1 MGMRATLINPPRS
14 YLIEPEAQAPMGLLY
29 VAAVLEQEGWEVQ
42 YVDLAFQE
50 EIPEA
55 DLYGITATSADYPD
69 AVRVA
74 ESLKDRG
81 GIVVLGGRH
90 ATGVM
95 VSGKGVIDHGVFDTV
110 VVGEGENPIRKI
122 AREYESIKESSAFPV
137 VIHQLPV
144 EDLDSIPFPARHL
157 LPVQGKN
164 IFAYRER
171 YWEGETTC
179 LLTMRG
185 CPFKCAF
192 CTAGGER
199 VRYRSVDNV
208 ITEIEHVIDT
218 YGIREFRLSDDT
230 FTLNRKRLLE
240 LLPRMKECGIF
251 WRASVRAYP
260 LDPELLQL
268 MADSGC
274 VELSYGIESGDQ
286 RVLDRI
292 NKGITLEQSRNAM
305 KWTKEAGIT
314 VRALMIA
321 GLPGET
327 SQSAYKTIEFMEET
341 RQYWDIAA
349 LTNFVPLPG
358 SPIWNKPRSFGVKL
372 RSIDN
377 FNFYLWKPGE
387 DGEPVMT
394 PIVNYI
400 ELEDLSEE
408 QVTKN
413 KRVLRAYFTGLDK
426 VNRG

>member
-1 MGMRATLINPPRS
+1 MKATLINPPRS

-29 VAAVLEQEGWEVQ
+29 IAAVLEEEGWDVQ
-42 YVDLAFQE
+42 YIDLAFQK

-55 DLYGITATSADYPD
+55 DLYGITATSADYLD
-69 AVRVA
+69 AVKIA
-74 ESLKDRG
+74 KSLKDRDG
-81 GIVVLGGRH
+81 LIVLGGRH
-90 ATGVM
+90 ATGVWGE
-95 VSGKGVIDHGVFDTV
+95 VDDIFDV
-110 VVGEGENPIRKI
+110 VVSGEGEKAIKHI
-122 AREYESIKESSAFPV
+122 ARHFDRVYPGYHDSGIK
-137 VIHQLPV
+137 
-144 EDLDSIPFPARHL
+144 DLDTIPFPARHL

-164 IFAYRER
+164 IFAYKKR

-185 CPFKCAF
+185 CPYKCAF

-208 ITEIEHVIDT
+208 VAEIEHVVDA

-230 FTLNRKRLLE
+230 VTLNRERLVR
-240 LLPRMKECGIF
+240 LLPRMKECDIY
-251 WRASVRAYP
+251 WRASIRAWP
-260 LDPELLQL
+260 LDPEMLEL

-286 RVLDRI
+286 KVLDRV
-292 NKGITLEQSRNAM
+292 NKGVTLEQSANAM
-305 KWTKEAGIT
+305 RWTKEAGIT

-327 SQSAYKTIEFMEET
+327 PESAYKTIEFMEET

-358 SPIWNKPRSFGVKL
+358 SPIWNRPEDFGVK
-372 RSIDN
+372 IKDIQDY
-377 FNFYLWKPGE
+377 NFYLWKPGK
-387 DGEPVMT
+387 DGEPEMT
-394 PIVNYI
+394 PIINYI
-400 ELEDLSEE
+400 ELEDLEPV
-408 QVTKN
+408 QMTKN
-413 KRVLRAYFTGLDK
+413 KRVLRAYFTGLQK

>member
-1 MGMRATLINPPRS
+1 MKATLINPPRS

-29 VAAVLEQEGWEVQ
+29 IAAVLEEEGWEVQ
-42 YVDLAFQE
+42 YVDLAFTDK
-50 EIPEA
+50 IPEA

-69 AVRVA
+69 AVEVA
-74 ESLKDRG
+74 KGLKDREG
-81 GIVVLGGRH
+81 KIILGGRH
-90 ATGVM
+90 ATGMQGQVALSLFDC
-95 VSGKGVIDHGVFDTV
+95 VVI
-110 VVGEGENPIRKI
+110 GEGERSI
-122 AREYESIKESSAFPV
+122 AWISDDFPDSNLDKLYR
-137 VIHQLPV
+137 ISGA
-144 EDLDSIPFPARHL
+144 EDLDTIPFPARHL

-164 IFAYRER
+164 VFAYKKR

-185 CPFKCAF
+185 CPYKCAF

-208 ITEIEHVIDT
+208 IAEIEHVIDT

-230 FTLNRKRLLE
+230 FTLNRERLLE
-240 LLPRMKECGIF
+240 LLPRMKECNIF
-251 WRASVRAYP
+251 WRASVRARP
-260 LDPELLQL
+260 LDPGLLEL

-286 RVLDRI
+286 RVLDRV
-292 NKGITLEQSRNAM
+292 NKGVTLEQSETAM
-305 KWTKEAGIT
+305 KWSKEAGIT

-327 SQSAYKTIEFMEET
+327 PESAYKTIEFMERT

-358 SPIWNKPRSFGVKL
+358 SPIWNEPARFGVTKIKH
-372 RSIDN
+372 IDD
-377 FNFYLWKPGE
+377 FNFYLWKPGP
-387 DGEPVMT
+387 DGPVMT
-394 PIVNYI
+394 EIVNHI
-400 ELEDLSEE
+400 ELADLSDAE
-408 QVTKN
+408 VTKN
-413 KRVLRAYFTGLDK
+413 KRILRAYFIGLDK

>member
-1 MGMRATLINPPRS
+1 MKATLINPPRN

-29 VAAVLEQEGWEVQ
+29 VAAVMEQEGWEVK
-42 YVDLAFQE
+42 YVDLAFTD

-69 AVRVA
+69 AIEVA
-74 ESLKDRG
+74 RRLKPRG
-81 GIVVLGGRH
+81 APIVLGGRH
-90 ATGVM
+90 VTGMGGRVD
-95 VSGKGVIDHGVFDTV
+95 SVFDCWV
-110 VVGEGENPIRKI
+110 SGEGENPAKSII
-122 AREYESIKESSAFPV
+122 ADFPNLDRGY
-137 VIHQLPV
+137 IGSPV
-144 EDLDSIPFPARHL
+144 EELDTIPFPARHL
-157 LPVQGKN
+157 LSVQGKN
-164 IFAYRER
+164 VFAYRQR

-185 CPFKCAF
+185 CPFRCGF

-199 VRYRSVDNV
+199 VRYRSIDNV
-208 ITEIEHVIDT
+208 IAEIEHVKDT
-218 YGIREFRLSDDT
+218 YDIREFRLSDDT
-230 FTLNRKRLLE
+230 FTVNRERLLG

-251 WRASVRAYP
+251 WRASVRARP
-260 LDPELLQL
+260 LDPGLLEL

-286 RVLDRI
+286 RVLDRV
-292 NKGITLEQSRNAM
+292 NKGVTLEHSETAM
-305 KWTKEAGIT
+305 KWSKEAGIT

-327 SQSAYKTIEFMEET
+327 PESAYKTIEFMEKT

-358 SPIWNKPRSFGVKL
+358 SPIWQRPQDFGVTKIKD
-372 RSIDN
+372 IDN
-377 FNFYLWKPGE
+377 FNFYLWKPGP
-387 DGEPVMT
+387 DGEPIMT
-394 PIVNYI
+394 EIVNHI
-400 ELEDLSEE
+400 ELEDLSAEE
-408 QVTKN
+408 MIKN

>member
-1 MGMRATLINPPRS
+1 MKATLINPPRS

-29 VAAVLEQEGWEVQ
+29 IAAVLEEEGWEVQ
-42 YVDLAFQE
+42 YVDLAFTD

-69 AVRVA
+69 AVEVA
-74 ESLKDRG
+74 KSLKDRDG
-81 GIVVLGGRH
+81 LTILGGRH
-90 ATGVM
+90 VTGVGGQ
-95 VSGKGVIDHGVFDTV
+95 VDGVFDAWV
-110 VVGEGENPIRKI
+110 SGEGERGIRQIVEDFPSLAKGYLCSPI
-122 AREYESIKESSAFPV
+122 
-137 VIHQLPV
+137 
-144 EDLDSIPFPARHL
+144 EDLDTIPFPARHL

-164 IFAYRER
+164 VFAYKKR

-208 ITEIEHVIDT
+208 MAEIEHVIEN

-230 FTLNRKRLLE
+230 FTLNRERLLE
-240 LLPRMKECGIF
+240 LLPRMKECDIY
-251 WRASVRAYP
+251 WRASVRARP
-260 LDPELLQL
+260 LDPELLEL

-286 RVLDRI
+286 RVLDRV
-292 NKGITLEQSRNAM
+292 NKGVTLEHSETAM
-305 KWTKEAGIT
+305 RWSKEAGIT

-321 GLPGET
+321 GLPGEGPN
-327 SQSAYKTIEFMEET
+327 SAYKTIEFMEKT

-358 SPIWNKPRSFGVKL
+358 SPIWDRPQDFGVTKIKE
-372 RSIDN
+372 IDD
-377 FNFYLWKPGE
+377 FNFYLWKPGP
-387 DGEPVMT
+387 GGPVMT
-394 PIVNYI
+394 EIVNHI
-400 ELEDLSEE
+400 ELEDLSPE
-408 QVTKN
+408 QMTKN
-413 KRVLRAYFTGLDK
+413 KRVLRAYFIGLDK
-426 VNRG
+426 VNKG

>member
-1 MGMRATLINPPRS
+1 MKAILINPPRS

-29 VAAVLEQEGWEVQ
+29 VAAALEQEGWDVQ
-42 YVDLAFQE
+42 YVDLAFQDE
-50 EIPEA
+50 MPEA

-69 AVRVA
+69 AVQVA
-74 ESLKDRG
+74 KRLKDRKG
-81 GIVVLGGRH
+81 LVILGGRH
-90 ATGVM
+90 ATGVNGD
-95 VSGKGVIDHGVFDTV
+95 VDDAFDVV
-110 VVGEGENPIRKI
+110 VVGEGEEAIRRIIRDEVPVARYYSHPI
-122 AREYESIKESSAFPV
+122 
-137 VIHQLPV
+137 
-144 EDLDSIPFPARHL
+144 EDLDTIPFPARHL

-164 IFAYRER
+164 IFAYKER

-185 CPFKCAF
+185 CPYKCAF

-208 ITEIEHVIDT
+208 IAEIEYVVDT

-230 FTLNRKRLLE
+230 VTLNRKRLVE
-240 LLPRMKECGIF
+240 LLPRMKECNIY
-251 WRASVRAYP
+251 WRASIRAWP
-260 LDPELLQL
+260 LDPEILEM

-286 RVLDRI
+286 RVLDRVC
-292 NKGITLEQSRNAM
+292 KGVTLEQSANAM
-305 KWTKEAGIT
+305 RWTKETGIT

-327 SQSAYKTIEFMEET
+327 SDSAYKTIEFMEET

-358 SPIWNKPRSFGVKL
+358 SPIWNRPDDFGVK
-372 RSIDN
+372 IKDIQDY
-377 FNFYLWKPGE
+377 NFYLWKPGE
-387 DGEPVMT
+387 DGEPEMT

-400 ELEDLSEE
+400 ETDLSQE
-408 QVTKN
+408 QMTKN
-413 KRVLRAYFTGLDK
+413 KRVLRAYFTGLQK

>member
-1 MGMRATLINPPRS
+1 MKATLINPPRK

-29 VAAVLEQEGWEVQ
+29 VAAVMEQAGWEVQ
-42 YVDLAFQE
+42 YVDLAFQDD
-50 EIPEA
+50 IPEA

-69 AVRVA
+69 TIEVA
-74 ESLKDRG
+74 KQLKPRG
-81 GIVVLGGRH
+81 RPVVLGGRH
-90 ATGVM
+90 VTGM
-95 VSGKGVIDHGVFDTV
+95 GGQIDNVFDCWV
-110 VVGEGENPIRKI
+110 SGEGENSIRAI
-122 AREYESIKESSAFPV
+122 VADFPKLAKGY
-137 VIHQLPV
+137 IGSPV
-144 EDLDSIPFPARHL
+144 EDLDTIPFPARHL

-164 IFAYRER
+164 IFAYKER

-185 CPFKCAF
+185 CPYKCGF

-208 ITEIEHVIDT
+208 VAEIEHVIDT

-230 FTLNRKRLLE
+230 FTLNRKRLLQ
-240 LLPRMKECGIF
+240 LLPRMKECNIY

-260 LDPELLQL
+260 LDPELLEL

-286 RVLDRI
+286 RVLDRV

-305 KWTKEAGIT
+305 KWSKEAGIT

-327 SQSAYKTIEFMEET
+327 PESAYKTIEFMEQT
-341 RQYWDIAA
+341 RRYWDIAA

-358 SPIWNKPRSFGVKL
+358 SPIWERPKDFGVTRIKD
-372 RSIDN
+372 IDN
-377 FNFYLWKPGE
+377 FNFYLWKPGP
-387 DGEPVMT
+387 DGEPIMT
-394 PIVNYI
+394 EIVNHI
-400 ELEDLSEE
+400 ELEDLSAEE
-408 QVTKN
+408 MTKN

>member
-1 MGMRATLINPPRS
+1 MKATLINPPRK

-29 VAAVLEQEGWEVQ
+29 IAAVLEQEGWEVQ
-42 YVDLAFQE
+42 YVDLAFTD

-69 AVRVA
+69 AIKIARK
-74 ESLKDRG
+74 LRRRQNG
-81 GIVVLGGRH
+81 LVVLGGRH
-90 ATGVM
+90 ATGM
-95 VSGKGVIDHGVFDTV
+95 RGKVDGAFDVV
-110 VVGEGENPIRKI
+110 VVGEGEHSIQKI
-122 AREYESIKESSAFPV
+122 VHNWPTVLALAGQGYIIKGS
-137 VIHQLPV
+137 PV
-144 EDLDSIPFPARHL
+144 EDLDTIPFPARRL

-164 IFAYRER
+164 IFAYKER

-185 CPFKCAF
+185 CPYKCAF

-208 ITEIEHVIDT
+208 IAEIEHIIET

-230 FTLNRKRLLE
+230 FTLNRKRLLK
-240 LLPRMKECGIF
+240 LLPRMKECDIF
-251 WRASVRAYP
+251 WRASIRAYP
-260 LDPELLQL
+260 LDLELLEL

-286 RVLDRI
+286 RVLDRV
-292 NKGITLEQSRNAM
+292 NKGITLEQSEKAM
-305 KWTKEAGIT
+305 KWSKEAGMT
-314 VRALMIA
+314 VRALMVA

-327 SQSAYKTIEFMEET
+327 PESAYKTIEFMERT

-358 SPIWNKPRSFGVKL
+358 SPIWNEPDRFGVTKIKD
-372 RSIDN
+372 IDD
-377 FNFYLWKPGE
+377 FNFYLWKPGP
-387 DGEPVMT
+387 DGPVMT
-394 PIVNYI
+394 EIVNHV
-400 ELEDLSEE
+400 ELADLSDEE
-408 QVTKN
+408 VTKN
-413 KRVLRAYFTGLDK
+413 KRVLRAYFVGLDK